1 MIILIIKLAELESL
15 KKKKLEKWQ
24 LLKAV
29 RSLILLKLKNFNL
42 KSQKGN
48 IFIIQVK
55 YKGGKRMRSKIFTA
69 AVFLLIF
76 VFSSTVNC
84 QNPVKERPDLIQD
97 LIEQSQIFS
106 FAGEEEPDGIP
117 ENVSV
122 TIYQY
127 DGTAEEALRYVN
139 EVLFKDDNRKPE
151 MESSKMF
158 LSEFLLSIKMM
169 AEKGFSPGLDEEWL
183 KKAEEEIVKLEGI
196 EQESYYG
203 YLEYPD
209 MDKDVTIQSPFFNPV
224 SFELLEGTY
233 IIYTESKFAE
243 AGEYDRGAKVDIS
256 NKLAENFLKGSWE
269 IQKRAELD
277 MFENQV
283 PEIKIEI
290 DKLIGSFEETE
301 IEAERYL
308 FSGQIEV
315 NGIKYKAFSEL
326 DPVNVFAYPVRII
339 SVLKE
344 EAIGYH
350 MEIWVEDTDQNID
363 LSISSDFEEAYE
375 RALAVEIYYSNNK
388 EGEDYHTDDD
398 SVDYLIRE

>member
-1 MIILIIKLAELESL
+1 
-15 KKKKLEKWQ
+15 
-24 LLKAV
+24 
-29 RSLILLKLKNFNL
+29 
-42 KSQKGN
+42 
-48 IFIIQVK
+48 
-55 YKGGKRMRSKIFTA
+55 MRSKIFTSA

-76 VFSSTVNC
+76 ILSSTVYC

-97 LIEQSQIFS
+97 LIEQSKIFS
-106 FAGEEEPDGIP
+106 FAGEEGLDGIP

-127 DGTAEEALRYVN
+127 DGTAEEALRFVN

-151 MESSKMF
+151 VEYSKMS
-158 LSEFLLSIKMM
+158 LSEILLSIKMM
-169 AEKGFSPGLDEEWL
+169 AEQGFSPGLDEEWL
-183 KKAEEEIVKLEGI
+183 KKAEEEIVKLEDI

-209 MDKDVTIQSPFFNPV
+209 IDKDVTIQSPFFNPV
-224 SFELLEGTY
+224 SFKLLEGTY
-233 IIYTESKFAE
+233 IVYTESKFAE
-243 AGEYDRGAKVDIS
+243 AGEYDKGAKVDIS
-256 NKLAENFLKGSWE
+256 NRLAEDFLKGSWK

-277 MFENQV
+277 IFENQV

-290 DKLIGSFEETE
+290 DELIGSFKEAE

-308 FSGQIEV
+308 FSGKIEV
-315 NGIKYKAFSEL
+315 NGTEYRAFSEL
-326 DPVNVFAYPVRII
+326 DPVNVFVYPVRII

-344 EAIGYH
+344 EGLGYH
-350 MEIWVEDTDQNID
+350 LEIWLEDTDQNID

-375 RALAVEIYYSNNK
+375 RALAVGIYYSNNTQ
-388 EGEDYHTDDD
+388 GEDYHTDDD